1 MKSFTRLS
9 DTFQPAPPQPE
20 EDFRTI
26 VPKFHNLET
35 TFQIVQYSY
44 IMRPEYW
51 GIPTVFTL
59 LLASCG
65 VTPAG
70 PSARSFCASPAMTM
84 VDPSFQS
91 GLSVLGAFE
100 RDLVAETEEWALLG
114 VKVSHPQGEKI
125 WFVRLSTL
133 QPIVDNDAA
142 EIPSREFA
150 VPFGMGS
157 VKTGA
162 KFTAPVSR
170 LMIELYDHQGKLMR
184 SSIRTVPQVESC
196 PNLLDMLAS
205 APASTRSR
213 KSFDLKSAAAAFN
226 PSDARLM
233 KTGADDSESMPSLM
247 TWMQLMGGSRAL
259 LPVRE
264 AIRDHVV
271 MKPSILGLVL
281 AGFKITLEAHTE
293 NRQRIGEDASAPKH
307 EARFPV
313 LLSGQRLFDCRV
325 VVGPTAS
332 PYNLTAGALLVE
344 AVHPEQPARRL
355 TVSVLAAQKGAAS
368 KARESS

>member
-1 MKSFTRLS
+1 M
-9 DTFQPAPPQPE
+9 
-20 EDFRTI
+20 
-26 VPKFHNLET
+26 
-35 TFQIVQYSY
+35 QYPY

-51 GIPTVFTL
+51 GIPTVLTL
-59 LLASCG
+59 LMASCG
-65 VTPAG
+65 VTPTG
-70 PSARSFCASPAMTM
+70 PSARSFLAPAAVS
-84 VDPSFQS
+84 VDPSFQQGMS
-91 GLSVLGAFE
+91 ALAAWQPDVVG
-100 RDLVAETEEWALLG
+100 ETEEWALLG
-114 VKVSHPQGEKI
+114 VKVAHPQGEQI

-133 QPIVDNDAA
+133 HPTSDSDTT
-142 EIPSREFA
+142 EIITREFV
-150 VPFGMGS
+150 VPFGMGK

-162 KFTAPVSR
+162 KFTAPVNK
-170 LMIELYDHQGKLMR
+170 LMVELYDHQGKLLR
-184 SSIRTVPQVESC
+184 SSIRTVPQIESC

-205 APASTRSR
+205 GRALPK
-213 KSFDLKSAAAAFN
+213 KSFTPKQAAAAFTS
-226 PSDARLM
+226 SDARLM
-233 KTGADDSESMPSLM
+233 KVGADDSETMPSLM

-281 AGFKITLEAHTE
+281 AGFKITIEAHTQD
-293 NRQRIGEDASAPKH
+293 RKPIGDDAGSPKH
-307 EARFPV
+307 EARFPI

-325 VVGPTAS
+325 VIGSTAS

-355 TVSVLAAQKGAAS
+355 TVSVLAAQKGAAA